1 MSDDLATLRESFYSL
16 LAAQRRLRGRDAVQ
30 KGELSFAQYRL
41 LRRLAEAPE
50 GLPAGRLAVLA
61 EVSSATITQML
72 DGLEKAGIAQRT
84 RDGDDRRVVVVALT
98 PEGRRLQA
106 CKEDEL
112 RRRWEAAF
120 ADAGEDELRIG
131 RDVLMRLAGFYDEL

>member
-1 MSDDLATLRESFYSL
+1 MSDDLGALRESFYAL
-16 LAAQRRLRGRDAVQ
+16 LAAQRRLRGRDAIQ

-41 LRRLAEAPE
+41 LRRLAEAPD
-50 GLPAGRLAVLA
+50 GLPAGRLAALA

-72 DGLEKAGIAQRT
+72 DSLEKAGIAQRT

-106 CKEDEL
+106 RKEDEL

>member
-1 MSDDLATLRESFYSL
+1 VSDDLATLRESFYSL
-16 LAAQRRLRGRDAVQ
+16 LAAQRRLRGRDAIQ

-106 CKEDEL
+106 RKEDEL

>member
-1 MSDDLATLRESFYSL
+1 VSDDLATLRESFYSL

-106 CKEDEL
+106 RKEDEL

>member
-1 MSDDLATLRESFYSL
+1 VSDDLATLRESFYSL

-106 CKEDEL
+106 RKEDEL

-120 ADAGEDELRIG
+120 ADAGEDELRVG